1 MQRVVEKLTAENS
14 KRRPCHP
21 SRRISLSTVAEMAAA
36 NNYKTRWNTWIF
48 GKAKV
53 LPQQARIMYFLA
65 VGSRRCD
72 MQQPK
77 LSGEPL
83 SIDQLIEYLP
93 ALNEV
98 ARTQPDNWATG
109 ASIPEPGNTKKI
121 ITGVR

>member
-1 MQRVVEKLTAENS
+1 
-14 KRRPCHP
+14 
-21 SRRISLSTVAEMAAA
+21 
-36 NNYKTRWNTWIF
+36 
-48 GKAKV
+48 
-53 LPQQARIMYFLA
+53 MYFLA

-98 ARTQPDNWATG
+98 ARTQLDNWAKAAAVLHRYFGGAIEAQTMLFRTG
-109 ASIPEPGNTKKI
+109 ESRA
-121 ITGVR
+121 VRSKTHVTH

>member
-1 MQRVVEKLTAENS
+1 
-14 KRRPCHP
+14 
-21 SRRISLSTVAEMAAA
+21 
-36 NNYKTRWNTWIF
+36 
-48 GKAKV
+48 
-53 LPQQARIMYFLA
+53 MYFLA
-65 VGSRRCD
+65 VASTRCD
-72 MQQPK
+72 MQEPLEK

-93 ALNEV
+93 TLNEV